1 MMNFDERRA
10 EIFRRSDERIKERKR
25 NRRRILLSCVPIVI
39 CIGVLSVSYGQNK
52 LNTETP
58 DGIIENAMTNN
69 SLVYPI
75 TVELTDLKNGESR
88 EIEACYDIATVTD
101 IIYSMTDGRY
111 QTDNYGIP
119 TESTDSDQYK
129 DISKADSY
137 EITITRE
144 IDGKTKINVFFLNG
158 NVIIDKETQQEYQL
172 SDDEYETLLRAL
184 GLKD

>member
-1 MMNFDERRA
+1 MMNFEERKA
-10 EIFRRSDERIKERKR
+10 EIFRRSDERIKTRKR
-25 NRRRILLSCVPIVI
+25 NRRRILLSCVPIMI

-52 LNTETP
+52 LNIETP
-58 DGIIENAMTNN
+58 DGIIENAVNN

-101 IIYSMTDGRY
+101 IIYSITEGLY
-111 QTDNYGIP
+111 QTDNYGTP

-129 DISKADSY
+129 DISKADFY